1 MSKIKKKVSQ
11 PSAKLNPTKLL
22 TEAVKSEENQN
33 QALHPRQNQGEN
45 KINKSKLVSWFN

>member
-22 TEAVKSEENQN
+22 TEAVKSEGKPKSSLASPPKPRRKQN
-33 QALHPRQNQGEN
+33 KQVKTSL
-45 KINKSKLVSWFN
+45 LV